1 MHIQPDAIFLQRL
14 SLPLKVIPQY
24 SQVVP
29 QSFFIRFKETYLFTV
44 SLISFSLT
52 LQLWRLP
59 LEQISIYGLPLKL
72 LVKTFIILGDWTI
85 LKFVFLFTDYILS
98 L

>member
-52 LQLWRLP
+52 LQL
-59 LEQISIYGLPLKL
+59 
-72 LVKTFIILGDWTI
+72 
-85 LKFVFLFTDYILS
+85 
-98 L
+98 